1 MAGGSNG
8 NEETWS
14 LPCHPMG
21 TLRRDLNSAAG
32 RQGSGVPRQ
41 PAARVAASGRQSL
54 RDRVLDLKTALAQI
68 DLLHLIDG
76 CNVGLRQMHLVVYLI
91 VLL

>member
-1 MAGGSNG
+1 MAGGSNEH
-8 NEETWS
+8 EERVS
-14 LPCHPMG
+14 PHG
-21 TLRRDLNSAAG
+21 GRNHRDLNSTAG
-32 RQGSGVPRQ
+32 CQGPGVPRQ
-41 PAARVAASGRQSL
+41 PAARVAASGRQCL
-54 RDRVLDLKTALAQI
+54 RDRVLDLKAALAQI